1 MTEEME
7 SLHKNQ
13 MWELV
18 KLPMGQKICW
28 LQMGLQ
34 EEGGNSWNERCKKS
48 LNRLKQSPRQWY
60 KRFDTFMAE
69 RGYTRNAYD
78 SCVYYKR
85 LADGSHMYLLLYVD
99 DILIATKLMSDVNG
113 LKEQLKREFEMKDLG
128 AAKRILGMEIQ
139 RDRLAGILYL
149 FQKKAKYIAAT
160 EAVKEAIWMKGLVD
174 DLGLNLHN

>member
-1 MTEEME
+1 M
-7 SLHKNQ
+7 HQ
-13 MWELV
+13 
-18 KLPMGQKICW
+18 P
-28 LQMGLQ
+28 
-34 EEGGNSWNERCKKS
+34 EGFVIQGKEDHVCLLKKS

-149 FQKKAKYIAAT
+149 FQKSILSEYCSVLEEKDCTRAIAG
-160 EAVKEAIWMKGLVD
+160 ECLQ
-174 DLGLNLHN
+174 